1 MEAVVVQN
9 VMHTYPAKKSRSSA
23 GLPAGRQALRGVSFE
38 IKEGEIFGLL
48 GPNGGGKSTLFH
60 ILSTYFP
67 PTSGRV
73 EIFGADLAA
82 GVEAVRRQIGVV
94 FQAPGLDGKLTVQEN
109 LKHQGHLYGLHG
121 AALAER
127 IKTVLARVDLM
138 DRANDFVETLSGG
151 MKRRVELA
159 KGLLHQ
165 PKLLI
170 LDEPTT
176 GLDPVVRREIW
187 AHLKDLQRSGVTVA
201 LTTHLMDEADQCDRV
216 AILNHGELV
225 ALGKPADL
233 KAEIGGDVI
242 SVEAEDL
249 DTRRADLQRQLGV
262 KSEIVDGILRI
273 EMERG
278 HEFIPRLVTAFP
290 GRIRSVSL
298 GKPSLEDVFIRKTG
312 HRFGTED
319 RSS

>member
-1 MEAVVVQN
+1 LIAIAVDSLK
-9 VMHTYPAKKSRSSA
+9 HTYPAKR
-23 GLPAGRQALRGVSFE
+23 PAKTGREALLGVTFSVQ
-38 IKEGEIFGLL
+38 EGEIFGLL

-60 ILSTYFP
+60 ILSTYFT
-67 PTSGRV
+67 PTSGHA
-73 EIFGADLAA
+73 EIFGLDLRKD
-82 GVEAVRRQIGVV
+82 VEAIRRQIGVV
-94 FQAPGLDGKLTVQEN
+94 FQAPGLDGKLTVREN

-121 AALAER
+121 EALVSR
-127 IKTVLARVDLM
+127 IKAVLERVELT

-187 AHLKDLQRSGVTVA
+187 AHLKDLQRGGVTIA
-201 LTTHLMDEADQCDRV
+201 LTTHLMDEAELCDRV

-242 SVEAEDL
+242 SVEADNL
-249 DTRRADLQRQLGV
+249 DALRTDVEKQLGV
-262 KSEIVDGILRI
+262 KATIVDGTLRI

-319 RSS
+319 RV

>member
-1 MEAVVVQN
+1 VQ
-9 VMHTYPAKKSRSSA
+9 
-23 GLPAGRQALRGVSFE
+23 Q
-38 IKEGEIFGLL
+38 GEIFGLL
-48 GPNGGGKSTLFH
+48 GPNGGGKSTLFN

-67 PTSGRV
+67 PTSGQV
-73 EIFGADLAA
+73 DIFGADLAS

-109 LKHQGHLYGLHG
+109 LKHQGHLYGMQG

-127 IKTVLARVDLM
+127 MKVVLARVDLA

-187 AHLKDLQRSGVTVA
+187 THLKELQREGTTIA
-201 LTTHLMDEADQCDRV
+201 LTTHLMDEAEQCDRI
-216 AILNHGELV
+216 AILNRGELV

-233 KAEIGGDVI
+233 KAEIGGDII
-242 SVEAEDL
+242 SVEADDL
-249 DTRRADLQRQLGV
+249 NALQTDLQQKFGTAS
-262 KSEIVDGILRI
+262 KIIDGTLRI
-273 EMERG
+273 EMEHG

-298 GKPSLEDVFIRKTG
+298 GKPSLDDVFIRKTG

-319 RSS
+319 KPAI